1 MAVTDER
8 EFRKL
13 FDRYCNYVYT
23 IVFNRL
29 RSCAGR
35 EEIEECVCDVFAEVY
50 LHYDSEKAAGG
61 SITGF
66 IGTVAR
72 RRASAYF
79 RRSAAAGNTACS
91 DEELPESADP
101 DTDIEGE
108 IESRELRGI
117 LLDKIGELGEPDSTI
132 IMQKYYYGRTADEIA
147 GMTSLTPENVRVR
160 SGRAVRKLREML
172 EKAGISL

>member
-1 MAVTDER
+1 MHLSKLEGGEENGGDDER

-91 DEELPESADP
+91 DEELPESAHQEHA
-101 DTDIEGE
+101 EGKE
-108 IESRELRGI
+108 EERW
-117 LLDKIGELGEPDSTI
+117 T
-132 IMQKYYYGRTADEIA
+132 Y
-147 GMTSLTPENVRVR
+147 
-160 SGRAVRKLREML
+160 
-172 EKAGISL
+172 